1 MFEWDENKRR
11 LTIAKHLIDFSD
23 AIEVLANEPLIL
35 PARSDVEARYIAV
48 GPLDG
53 TLIAVVFTMRRQTY
67 RLIRARRARQDEQDQ
82 YQNLHLGRGPQA

>member
-11 LTIAKHLIDFSD
+11 LTIAKHLIDFAD
-23 AIEVLANEPLIL
+23 AIEVLVNDPLIL

-53 TLIAVVFTMRRQTY
+53 TLIAVVFTMRGQTY
-67 RLIRARRARQDEQDQ
+67 RLITARRARQDEQEQ
-82 YQNLHLGRGPQA
+82 YQNLHLGRSPQA